1 MHRWQHQL
9 PMHDVMDSLQQADGM
24 YGKYGGTMQFENKQY
39 WGVILGASSGF
50 GLATAK
56 KLASQGMNICAI
68 HRDRRGS
75 MKRIEEDF
83 DAIRAFGVKFLSV
96 NTNALDPGIR
106 QDVLNMLQE
115 NMGEGEKV
123 RMLLHSIAFGNLKL
137 LAPCPDKGGQRSA
150 RALLAEKLG
159 ISADKLEAAIQDLF
173 SVGVSR
179 LHPLADPP
187 LYNQERLASE
197 EDFSNTIYAMGTSL
211 LGWVQDIFSRNIFAS
226 DARVFGLTSEGNSI
240 AWQGYA
246 PVSAAKAVL
255 ESVSR
260 SLAVEMA
267 PYGIRS
273 NIIQAGVT
281 DTPALRHIPGHAH
294 IASSAML
301 RNPFKRLTR
310 PEDVANVI
318 ALLCTEEA
326 AWINGDIIRVD
337 GGEHVAG

>member
-1 MHRWQHQL
+1 MHRWKHQL
-9 PMHDVMDSLQQADGM
+9 PMHDVMDSLQQADSM

-96 NTNALDPGIR
+96 NTNALDPEIR